1 MMASAKED
9 DVATVKDNSSS
20 PPKYTSTG
28 GVESLHPSAP
38 PLPPPPRTEQ
48 LSYPV
53 HATGQAIPALLPN
66 GATLPGCQASPS
78 GVDINQ
84 YQTPLNYPEQMFY
97 QGASGRLV
105 VTGPPSNTIMRQ
117 AVQLTTAPKDHS
129 MLAWFACLCCFCPV
143 GIIAV
148 IKSNQVHTHLAR
160 GDVNSA
166 RIASADAKKYAR
178 IAVCIGTFFILFGV
192 AGALFPIILSSV
204 RFG

>member
-28 GVESLHPSAP
+28 GVESLHPSAA
-38 PLPPPPRTEQ
+38 PLPPPPYTEQ
-48 LSYPV
+48 PSYPV

-78 GVDINQ
+78 GVDIHQ
-84 YQTPLNYPEQMFY
+84 YQTPLNYPGQMFY
-97 QGASGRLV
+97 QGGLV
-105 VTGPPSNTIMRQ
+105 VTGPPGNTIVRQ
-117 AVQLTTAPKDHS
+117 AVQLTTAPEDYRT
-129 MLAWFACLCCFCPV
+129 LAWFACLCCFWPV

-166 RIASADAKKYAR
+166 RIASAEAKKYAR
-178 IAVCIGTFFILFGV
+178 IAVYIGTFFILFGV

>member
-28 GVESLHPSAP
+28 GVESLHPSAA
-38 PLPPPPRTEQ
+38 PLPPPPYTEQ
-48 LSYPV
+48 PSYPV

-78 GVDINQ
+78 GVDIHQ
-84 YQTPLNYPEQMFY
+84 YQTPLNYPGQIFY
-97 QGASGRLV
+97 QGASGGLV
-105 VTGPPSNTIMRQ
+105 VTGQPGNTIMQQ
-117 AVQLTTAPKDHS
+117 AVQLTTIPEDHC
-129 MLAWFACLCCFCPV
+129 MLAWFACLCCFWPV

-148 IKSNQVHTHLAR
+148 IKSARVQSHLDR

-166 RIASADAKKYAR
+166 RIASAEAKKYAL
-178 IAVCIGTFFILFGV
+178 IAVCIGIAFNVF
-192 AGALFPIILSSV
+192 AALSPIIIISIL
-204 RFG
+204 RPR